1 MIPVD
6 KKKLNQ
12 YRALQKE
19 IPKLKRDIKKLYGR
33 LEDVPTVSG
42 KVTKSGDNFPYIEEH
57 ISVEMAEPKQA
68 TEIKKQIRYKELR
81 LDKAEKDKT
90 EIEEFIAGIEDS
102 TDRQIFELHFLEGKK
117 QFEVGDEIGYSKGRI
132 SQIIS
137 SYLKD

>member
-137 SYLKD
+137 SYLKN